1 MIKRGEGAGVR
12 LRKAQ
17 MAITGQQVKAARLL
31 LGWTQDRLAVETRVS
46 PTAISNFE
54 TGRRRP
60 SVLIVSTLQRTLEA
74 AGVDFVGGGP
84 GVKLR
89 KAEP

>member
-1 MIKRGEGAGVR
+1 
-12 LRKAQ
+12 

-54 TGRRRP
+54 TARRRP
-60 SVLIVSTLQRTLEA
+60 SVLIVSTLRHTLEA
-74 AGVDFVGGGP
+74 GGVEFTNGDEP
-84 GVKLR
+84 GVKFR
-89 KAEP
+89 KSK